1 VQEFKQ
7 MVQAMH
13 KAGIE
18 VILDVVYNHTCEGD
32 ELGPTLSFR
41 GIDNITYYKLDTD
54 KRYYIDHSGCG
65 NTMNFENSQVIKMAM
80 DSLRYWVEVM
90 HVDGFRFDLATVLG
104 WQNGFFSKDS
114 GFFIAV
120 HQDPVLA
127 GMKLIAEP
135 WDASHDS
142 NQLGNFPLDWAEW
155 NGSYRDCVRKFIK
168 GVPGML
174 PELGYRLTG
183 SSDLFAGDGRTPFI
197 SINFVTCHDG
207 FTLNDL
213 VSYERK
219 HNEVNLEDNRDG
231 VSDNNSLNYGYE
243 GETFDPAIRELRKKI
258 LKTFLR
264 S

>member
-1 VQEFKQ
+1 MPRDNFTLTVS
-7 MVQAMH
+7 
-13 KAGIE
+13 G
-18 VILDVVYNHTCEGD
+18 
-32 ELGPTLSFR
+32 GP
-41 GIDNITYYKLDTD
+41 Y
-54 KRYYIDHSGCG
+54 
-65 NTMNFENSQVIKMAM
+65 QP
-80 DSLRYWVEVM
+80 
-90 HVDGFRFDLATVLG
+90 
-104 WQNGFFSKDS
+104 QNGFFSKDS
-114 GFFIAV
+114 EFFVAV

-183 SSDLFAGDGRTPFI
+183 SSDLFAGDGRTPFS